1 MKIRAAVARAG
12 EPFAL
17 VDCELEAP
25 RRGEVLVKIEACG
38 ICHTDLAM
46 AEHGHGPP
54 LPAVFGHEGV
64 GVVLALGEGV
74 TRVALGDRV
83 LMSFAACE
91 ECASCLSGHPSYCR
105 RGAELNLSGRR
116 ADGSSPIARGG
127 LPVSGQFFGQS
138 SFATHAVV
146 ATTNLIRLADDLP
159 GAPMTGLACGVMT
172 GVGAVVNVLQAGPDD
187 ALAVLGCGAVGL
199 SAVMAAR
206 LSGCRRIVAVDVRRA
221 RLDAAVELGATD
233 IVDNTRDDAARA
245 LRQLAPD
252 LAFDTT
258 AQPAVIA
265 AALAALRTRGR
276 LVFAGLAPRGQTLEL
291 DANRL
296 MMSGKS
302 IRGTAEGDAEPRTF
316 IPKMIAWYRAGELP
330 LDRLVTTYPFDQIND
345 AAADMRAGRAIKPV
359 LLMPPS

>member
-1 MKIRAAVARAG
+1 MKIRAAIARAG

-17 VDCELEAP
+17 ADCELEPP
-25 RRGEVLVKIEACG
+25 RRGEVLIKIEACG

-74 TRVALGDRV
+74 TRVAVGDRV
-83 LMSFAACE
+83 LMSFAACD

-116 ADGSSPIARGG
+116 ADGSSPLSCDGR
-127 LPVSGQFFGQS
+127 PVSAQFFGQS

-146 ATTNLIRLADDLP
+146 ATPNLIRLADDLP
-159 GAPMTGLACGVMT
+159 IAAMTGLACGVMT
-172 GVGAVVNVLQAGPDD
+172 GVGAVVNVLRAGPDD
-187 ALAVLGCGAVGL
+187 TLAVLGCGAVGL

-206 LSGCRRIVAVDVRRA
+206 RSGCRRIVAVDIRPA
-221 RLDAAVELGATD
+221 RLDAARELGATD
-233 IVDNTRDDAARA
+233 LVDNTRDDAART
-245 LRQLAPD
+245 LRQLAPT

-258 AQPAVIA
+258 ARPDVIT
-265 AALAALRTRGR
+265 AALAALRPRGS
-276 LVFAGLAPRGQTLEL
+276 LVLAGLAPRDQTLEL
-291 DANRL
+291 DVNRL
-296 MMSGKS
+296 MMSGKT
-302 IRGTAEGDAEPRTF
+302 IRGTAEGDAEPRSF
-316 IPKMIAWYRAGELP
+316 ILQLIEWYRAGELP
-330 LDRLVTTYPFDQIND
+330 LDRLVTTYPFEQIND

-359 LLMPPS
+359 LLIPPT